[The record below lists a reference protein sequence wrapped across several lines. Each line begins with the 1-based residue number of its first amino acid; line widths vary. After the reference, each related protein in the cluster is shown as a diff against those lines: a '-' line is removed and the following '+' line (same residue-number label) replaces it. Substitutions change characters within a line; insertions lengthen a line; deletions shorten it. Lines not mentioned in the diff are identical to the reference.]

1 MIRLNSYSRILY
13 GASLA
18 AVVAL
23 SAGADAGYG
32 QTVQPNYGAQI
43 AQIAQSPMPMAGQ
56 HNLPIT
62 PVAIAPEPCGG
73 DFGMLEQL
81 EAERHDV
88 RQVNPSG
95 GPYCN

>member
-1 MIRLNSYSRILY
+1 MIRLNSYSRILC

-18 AVVAL
+18 AVVAM
-23 SAGADAGYG
+23 SAAADAGYG
-32 QTVQPNYGAQI
+32 QTGQPNYGT
-43 AQIAQSPMPMAGQ
+43 QIAQSPAPITRQ

-62 PVAIAPEPCGG
+62 TVANAPEPCGG